1 MSLSRLLFGL
11 ITLLFISNPAF
22 ANTNLIVGL
31 TPSSLLN
38 TFTLNTFTSD
48 DALFWKINEQ
58 HEVKYRVLSRYQPKI
73 VLVEVSKNDP
83 WQTIYVALQKH
94 PEVDY
99 VELDQPISSLP
110 LLNRQ
115 ATLQASETSYALAQ
129 LKIDLLSDSERQCDR
144 ILIGVLDSGI
154 DFEHEDLQSVLEK
167 NMGSIVGINTI
178 DETVSASDDYGH
190 GTHVAGIIASQDIS
204 HPGACKSA
212 RLVPLKFLNKAGG
225 GSVSDAVQAIAW
237 AVENNI
243 QLMNHSW
250 TVSSYNQAL
259 VDIMTSSVAQ
269 GMLHITAAGNSGANN
284 DRNDV
289 YPAKLSQTI
298 SGVMAVANS
307 TEERLL
313 YRSSNYG
320 LSSVDIAAPGSDIL
334 SLNLNN
340 SSSQRTGTSMSA
352 PFITA
357 ISAMLWQQDESL
369 TPGQIRAVLS
379 STVTQSGVLEPKL
392 RSGGIANAQAAL
404 QAYQQKPIALY
415 GLTWQQ
421 GKLNLLGQGL
431 AETTAVTIDYDA
443 THLDNQSLTFEYD
456 SSNQQL
462 TLIDSPIASGM
473 ITVVTSDQQAKL
485 YYYAPVEVADNLSL
499 IGNDEQFILSWRLPT
514 SANET
519 LVYRALPGEGFKFLN
534 RIESPISQFSD
545 NPNQEGEVRYRVK
558 TSYISQ
564 APYQS
569 ILQEQI
575 SEYSTTISQSWQSNP
590 WQLLQWADIP
600 VDTQV
605 KLPLRLSSDLQV
617 AIGEGSLPDGLTIN
631 GGYLVG
637 QATQAG
643 HYAFTL
649 QASDST
655 NSWSRSFELEVLP
668 SANWQTPSQQSQ
680 TFIQATSGGIS
691 AVSQF
696 TQEGAVITQIDVDS
710 SDGALALINITV
722 KDTTNVSL
730 QSIELIS
737 NSAVTS
743 TDSSVSVQPHQAT
756 LSVADQSAYDLN
768 SELNAIT
775 IQYTQA
781 TSSVASSSSESDSR
795 CFIATSLF
803 PNNPMILASLRGIR
817 DDVILHLPYGQQFIE
832 MYYFYS
838 PFWVEVVRDI
848 PAVTLPLIVMLGI
861 WALMWHS
868 KAVILTLII
877 TLVMRCWWRK
887 YNENKNVI

>member
-11 ITLLFISNPAF
+11 ITLLFIFNPAF

-38 TFTLNTFTSD
+38 TSTLNTFTSD
-48 DALFWKINEQ
+48 DALFWRINEQ

-83 WQTIYVALQKH
+83 WQNIYVALQKH

-115 ATLQASETSYALAQ
+115 VTLQASETSYALAQ

-190 GTHVAGIIASQDIS
+190 GTHVAGIIASQDIG

-225 GSVSDAVQAIAW
+225 GSVSDAVEAIAW

-462 TLIDSPIASGM
+462 TLTDSPIASGM
-473 ITVVTSDQQAKL
+473 ITVVTSGQEAKL

-499 IGNDEQFILSWRLPT
+499 IGNDEQFILSWSLPT

-534 RIESPISQFSD
+534 RIEAPISQFSD

-569 ILQEQI
+569 IVQEKM

-600 VDTQV
+600 VNTQV

-617 AIGEGSLPDGLTIN
+617 AIGEGTLPDGLTIN

-649 QASDST
+649 QASDGT

-668 SANWQTPSQQSQ
+668 SVNWQTPSQQSQ

-710 SDGALALINITV
+710 SDGSLALINITV

-737 NSAVTS
+737 NSAATS
-743 TDSSVSVQPHQAT
+743 TNSSVSVQPHQAT

-803 PNNPMILASLRGIR
+803 PNNPMILESLRGIR
-817 DDVILHLPYGQQFIE
+817 DDVILRLPYGPQFIE

-848 PAVTLPLIVMLGI
+848 PAVTLPLILMLGT

-877 TLVMRCWWRK
+877 TLVMRCWWCK